1 MKHKVTP
8 DQRKLILA
16 ISSAVKEY
24 THQYNPIWLN
34 SPEDF
39 ENMISLIVEN
49 ALKIMENERSGVK
62 L

>member
-1 MKHKVTP
+1 MKYKVTP

-24 THQYNPIWLN
+24 THPYDAIWLN
-34 SPEDF
+34 EPEDF
-39 ENMISLIVEN
+39 EGMISLMVEN
-49 ALKIMENERSGVK
+49 ALKIMENEKSGVK